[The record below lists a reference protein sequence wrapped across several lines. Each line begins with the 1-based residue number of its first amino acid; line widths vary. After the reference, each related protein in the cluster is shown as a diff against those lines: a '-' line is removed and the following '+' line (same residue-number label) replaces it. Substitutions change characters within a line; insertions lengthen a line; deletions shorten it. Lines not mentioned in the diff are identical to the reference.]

1 MPPKLLAPTNVEI
14 EADGL
19 DLVHACCARLGI
31 PNTLRNAISA
41 RLGVAADYSVQFL
54 APLTDAERID
64 TVENVA
70 LVNEDNEPRVPTLF
84 EKSQIRS
91 LFRLADIVAAR
102 LVRSP
107 VLQQAAPPP
116 LVGAGLPQPP
126 VVVAVPH
133 ARKIKVSDVLDP
145 MDEGLVDPLTP
156 GELNAFFA
164 NYREL
169 KHGDPQEEVEPT
181 LEQVSAFNA
190 RVVTLQLAP
199 YGDFSILT
207 PFGRRM
213 AKVLKH
219 RAWLPNRDG
228 TYRTVEV
235 PGPDSYD
242 VWYSCWRVYACCCLM
257 LRWPQPVGGSAVV
270 LTPAALEYYQE
281 TFRQLA
287 FEYAECWF
295 LCCKAEDACRAEHLP
310 RIRRKMMVQNGGAA
324 VTWSEVLIAAA
335 DDSKYWGKEVRR
347 PAMTYLSRGK
357 KDGEPTTA
365 YKEDFTGI
373 AA

>member
-1 MPPKLLAPTNVEI
+1 MPPKLFVPTDAEI
-14 EADGL
+14 EAYGL
-19 DLVHACCARLGI
+19 GQVHACCARLGI
-31 PNTLRNAISA
+31 PDSLRDAIGT
-41 RLGVAADYSVQFL
+41 RLGVAVDFSVQFL
-54 APLTDAERID
+54 APLTDAERTD
-64 TVENVA
+64 TVENVVLMDEA
-70 LVNEDNEPRVPTLF
+70 NEPRLPTLF

-116 LVGAGLPQPP
+116 LVGASLPQPP

-133 ARKIKVSDVLDP
+133 ARRIKVSDVLDP
-145 MDEGLVDPLTP
+145 MDEGLVDPLTL
-156 GELNAFFA
+156 GELNTFFA

-242 VWYSCWRVYACCCLM
+242 VWYSCWRVYACL
-257 LRWPQPVGGSAVV
+257 S
-270 LTPAALEYYQE
+270 
-281 TFRQLA
+281 
-287 FEYAECWF
+287 
-295 LCCKAEDACRAEHLP
+295 
-310 RIRRKMMVQNGGAA
+310 
-324 VTWSEVLIAAA
+324 LIH
-335 DDSKYWGKEVRR
+335 
-347 PAMTYLSRGK
+347 
-357 KDGEPTTA
+357 
-365 YKEDFTGI
+365 I
-373 AA
+373 